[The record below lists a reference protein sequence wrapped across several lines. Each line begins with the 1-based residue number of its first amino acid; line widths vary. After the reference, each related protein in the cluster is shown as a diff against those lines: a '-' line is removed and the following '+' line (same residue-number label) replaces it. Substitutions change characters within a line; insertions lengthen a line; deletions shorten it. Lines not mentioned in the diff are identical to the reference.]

1 MEVLTD
7 GSGQIQSLEQRK
19 TSIEEVLH
27 GDGVRKALNDVL
39 PKAMDL
45 PRFTRIAL
53 STLKKNQD
61 LAQCDSSSFFN
72 ALLQSAVLGL
82 EPNTPMG
89 HSYLIPYGRE
99 CTLVV
104 GYQGYMELA
113 YRSGAVT
120 DIHANVVRLGDEF
133 DWAEGTAPFITHK
146 PLAKPESYTR
156 SGTTYL
162 TGRDTTH
169 AYAFARLLDGGQVQ
183 VVMLKEEID
192 AIRSRSSTA
201 NKGPWVT
208 DPVAMQKKTAIR
220 QLRKFLPMSPQ
231 GRAFHMA
238 AGIDDL
244 GESGLAQVFDVP
256 DLVAIHTETS
266 RATVV
271 KQEEKPDENNL
282 CPVHDSPWVMG
293 KFGFQHEIE
302 GSQPREWCKP
312 SNAAVKVAVAN
323 GMDEQELNVWLRERY
338 NITRS
343 KIEPEQL
350 AAFHAE
356 ISPKASTTPAA
367 ESEETAMGDI
377 EGVIVV
383 ADDAQAWPE

>member
-1 MEVLTD
+1 MAVLTD

-104 GYQGYMELA
+104 GYQGFIDLA

-120 DIHANVVRLGDEF
+120 DIHANVVRPGDEF

-146 PLAKPESYTR
+146 PLAIPKFHSR
-156 SGTTYL
+156 SNQKYL
-162 TGRDTTH
+162 TGEDTTH
-169 AYAFARLLDGGQVQ
+169 AYAYARLLSGGHVQ

-220 QLRKFLPMSPQ
+220 QLRKFLPMSAQ

-271 KQEEKPDENNL
+271 KQDEKPDENGS

-293 KFGFQHEIE
+293 KYGFQHEIE

-312 SNAAVKVAVAN
+312 GSAAVRVAAAN
-323 GMDEQELNVWLRERY
+323 GMDEQQLNDWLRERY
-338 NITRS
+338 DITRS

-350 AAFHAE
+350 AAFYAE
-356 ISPKASTTPAA
+356 ISPKASTTPTA